1 MGERELQEALRGKAQ
16 ARIREIWQAA
26 EEAVAAR
33 RAEIRAEQAVLR
45 ERAEQESAATA
56 VVIRR
61 NVLAAA
67 ALEAQQQ
74 CLVTEQR
81 LCERLHALAVRR
93 LPTLID
99 GARSRVWQALAAEL
113 PAAKWQRIR
122 VHPADLPAAR
132 QRFPTAEVLADA
144 TLGGGVVAEAGDGR
158 IVIDNSLAGRLER
171 AWPELLVP
179 LFAAIN
185 EEVERDAA
193 GVATAD

>member
-1 MGERELQEALRGKAQ
+1 MGERELQEALRGKARE
-16 ARIREIWQAA
+16 RIRRIWRAA

-33 RAEIRAEQAVLR
+33 RAEIGAEQAILR
-45 ERAEQESAATA
+45 ERAEQEQAATA
-56 VVIRR
+56 VVTRR

-67 ALEAQQQ
+67 ALAAQQQ

-81 LCERLHALAVRR
+81 LRERLHALAGRR

-99 GARSRVWQALAAEL
+99 GARARVWQALAAEL
-113 PAAKWQRIR
+113 PAAEWQRIR
-122 VHPADLPAAR
+122 VHPADLAVAR

-144 TLGGGVVAEAGDGR
+144 ALGGGLVAEAGDGR
-158 IVIDNSLAGRLER
+158 IVVDNSLAGRLER

-179 LFAAIN
+179 LFAAIS

-193 GVATAD
+193 GAAAAD